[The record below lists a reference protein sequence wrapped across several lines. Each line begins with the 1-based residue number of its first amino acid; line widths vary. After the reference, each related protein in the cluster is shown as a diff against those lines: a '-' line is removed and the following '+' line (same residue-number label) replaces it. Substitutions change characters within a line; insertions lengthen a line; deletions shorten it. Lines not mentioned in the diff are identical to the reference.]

1 MKLYNFHVSSTSY
14 RTRIVLELKGIPY
27 EYVPVA
33 LDKGEQNGPEFSAVN
48 PMHGVPVLEVGGV
61 RIANSPAIIEYLEE
75 VHPHPALLPSDPL
88 SRAHVRT
95 LCAIVACDMHPV
107 NNLRIR
113 NYLRDEYRQDPDGVK
128 RWILL
133 WSKQGFDAIETM
145 LSHTLGRAGFSF
157 GEGPTIADAYLVA
170 QAFASVRF
178 GFDLGPYPLIREV
191 IDTCNALPAFQAAH
205 PSRQPDAKG

>member
-1 MKLYNFHVSSTSY
+1 MKLYNFHASSTSY
-14 RTRIVLELKGIPY
+14 RTRIVLELKGIKY
-27 EYVPVA
+27 DYIPVA

-75 VHPHPALLPSDPL
+75 VHPHPALLPPDPL
-88 SRAHVRT
+88 ARAHVRT
-95 LCAIVACDMHPV
+95 LCSIVACDMHPV

-133 WSKQGFDAIETM
+133 WSKQGFDAIEAT
-145 LSHTLGRAGFSF
+145 LSNTLGRAGFCFAES
-157 GEGPTIADAYLVA
+157 PTIADAYLVA
-170 QAFASVRF
+170 QAFASTRF
-178 GFDLGPYPLIREV
+178 HFDLAPYPLIREV